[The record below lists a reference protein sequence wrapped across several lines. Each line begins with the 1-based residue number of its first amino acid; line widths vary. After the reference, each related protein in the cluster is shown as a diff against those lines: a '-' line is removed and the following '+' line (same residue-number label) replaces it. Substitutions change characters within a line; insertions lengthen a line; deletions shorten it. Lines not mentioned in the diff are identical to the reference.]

1 MKSLINFI
9 IILWIINLPLIVAL
23 LSSDKNNHLHYL
35 EIGVISLSSFLFM
48 ISYLFYKRTLNRKLL
63 YDHDPHKAKV
73 LLSFSNLFHLMLL
86 LFYIQHATMRTSFL
100 FISTV
105 SYLSLPLFINM
116 IEIVSVYFTEF

>member
-63 YDHDPHKAKV
+63 HEHDPHKAKV

-86 LFYIQHATMRTSFL
+86 LFYIQHAIMRTTSL

-116 IEIVSVYFTEF
+116 IEIVSIHFTI

>member
-23 LSSDKNNHLHYL
+23 LSSDKNNHLHNL

-48 ISYLFYKRTLNRKLL
+48 VSYLFYKRTLNRNLL
-63 YDHDPHKAKV
+63 YEHDPHKAKV
-73 LLSFSNLFHLMLL
+73 LLSFSNIFHLILL
-86 LFYIQHATMRTSFL
+86 LFYIQYAIMKTSFL

-105 SYLSLPLFINM
+105 SYLSLPLFINI
-116 IEIVSVYFTEF
+116 IEIVSIHFTI

>member
-23 LSSDKNNHLHYL
+23 LSHDKDKNLHYL

-48 ISYLFYKRTLNRKLL
+48 ISYLFYKRSLNRNSL
-63 YDHDPHKAKV
+63 YIHDPHKAKV
-73 LLSFSNLFHLMLL
+73 LLSFSNLFHLILL
-86 LFYIQHATMRTSFL
+86 LFYIQYAIMKTSFL

-105 SYLSLPLFINM
+105 SYLSLPLFINI
-116 IEIVSVYFTEF
+116 IEIVSIHFTI

>member
-48 ISYLFYKRTLNRKLL
+48 ISYLFYKRTLNRNLL
-63 YDHDPHKAKV
+63 YEHDPHKAKV

-86 LFYIQHATMRTSFL
+86 LFYIQHAIMRTSFL